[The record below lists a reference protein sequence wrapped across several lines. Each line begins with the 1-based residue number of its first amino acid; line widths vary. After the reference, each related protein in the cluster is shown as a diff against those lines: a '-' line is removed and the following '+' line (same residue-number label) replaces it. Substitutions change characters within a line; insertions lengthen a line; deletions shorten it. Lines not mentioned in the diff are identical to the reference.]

1 MAVRVYRQQFIQSPA
16 KGGQIE
22 FFFTGGQNPMH
33 VIVAQTIHIVLH
45 TQIMMEYGIF
55 RIFETTV
62 DHQRPDSSGNPYITL
77 MVAGYEAHLMAFVD
91 RKAFQVV
98 AVIDKYLLTVP
109 VAGQIIYPAA
119 ESGNPDTTFII
130 LVDAIHIIIAQT
142 VNIIFPML
150 ITCQFIAHLSL
161 RFRFYQAL
169 SFGGNPKVVSAVL
182 KNKID
187 IPS

>member
-1 MAVRVYRQQFIQSPA
+1 
-16 KGGQIE
+16 
-22 FFFTGGQNPMH
+22 
-33 VIVAQTIHIVLH
+33 
-45 TQIMMEYGIF
+45 
-55 RIFETTV
+55 
-62 DHQRPDSSGNPYITL
+62 
-77 MVAGYEAHLMAFVD
+77 MAFVD

-150 ITCQFIAHLSL
+150 ITCQFIALVGVPDADDVVDEIGL
-161 RFRFYQAL
+161 RILAVRRLDVIDILGAGSVGRTADLLRADLRGDVDAAL
-169 SFGGNPKVVSAVL
+169 DDLLGGILIVAVLAAALPRIAHRSAVVEGRL
-182 KNKID
+182 QFGIAQV
-187 IPS
+187 PVCYRS